1 MATIVRMP
9 SVLAGASEAAINKW
23 LIAEGAAIT
32 VGAPLVELETEKAVV
47 EYNAEVAGTLG
58 KYLLAEGK
66 SAKIG
71 DPICV
76 VLAAGEDASAVDA
89 ALAELG
95 GSAAPAAEPVAAPVV
110 APVAAPVAVPVAAP
124 AVEVVAAPVPAP
136 VAAPVAAP
144 QASALN
150 SDASGR
156 IFASPL
162 ARKIAREQGLDL
174 ATLAGTG
181 PQGRIVR
188 ADVEAAI
195 AAKPAQVAATAVAPV
210 GAGRPNVV
218 TEIPLTGMRKAI
230 ARRLLESKQT
240 IPHFYLTAECNVDKL
255 LALRE
260 QINSGGG
267 AKISVNDF
275 VVLAVAKAFVDVPEA
290 NVTWGDNVIYRH
302 SNVDISVAVSTEGGL
317 VTPVLR
323 DAANKTLSGIS
334 AEVRELAERGRNK
347 RLRQDE
353 LEGGSFSISNLGMYD
368 TLEFAAIINPPQSGI
383 LAVGAAK
390 DQAVVVN
397 GELRVAKVMRVTLSA
412 DHRAVD
418 GALAAQWLAAFVKR
432 IENPVTSLI

>member
-9 SVLAGASEAAINKW
+9 SVLAGAAEAAVNKW
-23 LIAEGAAIT
+23 LIAEGAEVA
-32 VGAPLVELETEKAVV
+32 VGQPLVELETEKAVV
-47 EYNAEVAGTLG
+47 EYNAEIAGTIG
-58 KYLLAEGK
+58 RYLLAEGK
-66 SAKIG
+66 SANIG
-71 DPICV
+71 EPICI
-76 VLAAGEDASAVDA
+76 VLAAGEPASSIDA

-95 GSAAPAAEPVAAPVV
+95 GSAPVAAAAPEAAPASVAAPVATPVV
-110 APVAAPVAVPVAAP
+110 APVAAPI
-124 AVEVVAAPVPAP
+124 
-136 VAAPVAAP
+136 AAPVATTVAAP
-144 QASALN
+144 ITAPAA
-150 SDASGR
+150 ASGTR

-162 ARKIAREQGLDL
+162 ARKLARENNLDL
-174 ATLAGTG
+174 NVLSGTG

-195 AAKPAQVAATAVAPV
+195 AAKPSAPAAAGASVLASGAPR
-210 GAGRPNVV
+210 ANVV
-218 TEIPLTGMRKAI
+218 TEIPLSGMRKAI

-255 LALRE
+255 LALRAE
-260 QINSGGG
+260 INAAGGV
-267 AKISVNDF
+267 KVSVNDF
-275 VVLAVAKAFVDVPEA
+275 VILAVAKAFVDVPEA
-290 NVTWGDNVIYRH
+290 NVTWGESVIYQH
-302 SNVDISVAVSTEGGL
+302 SNVDISVAVSIDGGL

-323 DAANKTLSGIS
+323 DAANKSLTAIS
-334 AEVRELAERGRNK
+334 AEVRDLAERGRSK
-347 RLRQDE
+347 RLQQAE

-390 DQAVVVN
+390 DQVVVVD
-397 GELRVAKVMRVTLSA
+397 GEMRVAKVMRVTLSA

>member
-9 SVLAGASEAAINKW
+9 SVLAGAAEAAVNKW
-23 LIAEGAAIT
+23 LIAEGAEVAI
-32 VGAPLVELETEKAVV
+32 GQPLVELETEKAVV
-47 EYNAEVAGTLG
+47 EYNAEIAGTIG
-58 KYLLAEGK
+58 RYLLAEGK
-66 SAKIG
+66 SANIG
-71 DPICV
+71 EPICI
-76 VLAAGEDASAVDA
+76 VLAAGEPASAIDA

-95 GSAAPAAEPVAAPVV
+95 GSAPVAAAAPAPAAAPVAAPVATPVV
-110 APVAAPVAVPVAAP
+110 APVAAPIVAPVVAPVATPVAAP
-124 AVEVVAAPVPAP
+124 IAAP
-136 VAAPVAAP
+136 AAT
-144 QASALN
+144 
-150 SDASGR
+150 SGTR

-162 ARKIAREQGLDL
+162 ARKLARENNLDL
-174 ATLAGTG
+174 NVLSGTG

-195 AAKPAQVAATAVAPV
+195 AAKPSAPAVA
-210 GAGRPNVV
+210 GASVLASGAPRANVV
-218 TEIPLTGMRKAI
+218 TEIPLSGMRKAI

-255 LALRE
+255 LALRAE
-260 QINSGGG
+260 INAAGGV
-267 AKISVNDF
+267 KVSVNDF
-275 VVLAVAKAFVDVPEA
+275 VILAVAKAFVDVPEA
-290 NVTWGDNVIYRH
+290 NVTWGESVIYQH
-302 SNVDISVAVSTEGGL
+302 SNVDISVAVSIDGGL

-323 DAANKTLSGIS
+323 DAANKSLTAIS
-334 AEVRELAERGRNK
+334 AEVRDLAERGRSK
-347 RLRQDE
+347 RLQQAE

-390 DQAVVVN
+390 DQVVVVD
-397 GELRVAKVMRVTLSA
+397 GEMRVAKVMRVTLSA